1 MTPPSNLRPIALCL
15 TGFGAVHQ
23 QFARILLDKAD
34 HLARAFGLLPRVV
47 AVADRGGM
55 IYRADGLDLA
65 ALLAHKAAG
74 NSVVT
79 ISAVGAQ
86 AVGSLA
92 AIRPLPLFDILLEA
106 TPVNLTDGEPG
117 LSYVRWALAQGR
129 PVVLANKSPLVLD
142 YAGLHALARDHGA
155 RLAFSATVCG
165 GLPVLN
171 VGRRDLVGA
180 TIHRVEGIFNST
192 TNYILS
198 QVQAGRSFDEALAE
212 AQRRGIAEADPSLDL
227 GGWDAANKLVIIAN
241 AVLGYPARLEDVKV
255 TGIEGW
261 RGLEPQSGAARAGVY
276 KLVARAERRP
286 GGAYRLAVGPEPLP
300 ADHFLAGV
308 SEWQMGIVFYTDIYE
323 EVYLKIDERGPMATA
338 AAMLRDVLDLA
349 SAGPVS
355 HRAG

>member
-1 MTPPSNLRPIALCL
+1 MTPPSELRPIALCL
-15 TGFGAVHQ
+15 SGFGAVHQ
-23 QFARILLDKAD
+23 HFARILLDKAD

-47 AVADRGGM
+47 AVADRGGV
-55 IYRADGLDLA
+55 IYRPDGLDLA

-79 ISAVGAQ
+79 FAAVGAQ

-92 AIRPLPLFDILLEA
+92 ALRPLIFDILLEA
-106 TPVNLTDGEPG
+106 TPANLTDGEPG
-117 LSYVRWALAQGR
+117 LGFVREALELGR
-129 PVVLANKSPLVLD
+129 PVVLANKAPLVLD
-142 YAGLHALARDHGA
+142 YAGLHELARRNGA

-180 TIHRVEGIFNST
+180 AIHKVEGIFNST

-212 AQRRGIAEADPSLDL
+212 AQRRGIAESDPSLDL

-241 AVLGYPARLEDVKV
+241 AVLGYPARLEDVEV
-255 TGIEGW
+255 TGVEGW
-261 RGLEPQSGAARAGVY
+261 RSLNRRPGAGRAGAH

-286 GGAYRLAVGPEPLP
+286 DGLYRLTVGPELLP
-300 ADHFLAGV
+300 AEHFLARV

-323 EVYLKIDERGPMATA
+323 ELYLKIDERGPMATA
-338 AAMLRDVLDLA
+338 AAMLRDLIEVA
-349 SAGPVS
+349 AFQSGTQVF
-355 HRAG
+355 